1 MTLGSI
7 QITSVAATSARRTL
21 SLSEANLD
29 VDMNVDMGTEDERIL
44 GEILTLPDDVLALD
58 MPYSFP

>member
-1 MTLGSI
+1 VTLGSI

-29 VDMNVDMGTEDERIL
+29 VDINVDMGTEDERIL
-44 GEILTLPDDVLALD
+44 GEIFTLPDDVPVLD
-58 MPYSFP
+58 IPYSFP

>member
-21 SLSEANLD
+21 SLSEANLN

-44 GEILTLPDDVLALD
+44 GEILTLPDRVPALD
-58 MPYSFP
+58 IPYSFP